1 MHQNLSNAM
10 DRQQNLSTA
19 MDRKQNL
26 STAMVKQQNL
36 SLTRTMDG
44 KQNLSTNNEQ
54 SISKNEERHQNIST
68 VKDRLQ
74 NISTIKDRLSNLSN
88 GTILQKQDS
97 QVPKDLNL
105 SSGQNSEHSLITSDQ
120 SPVMP
125 CLSFRDLSERLLH
138 PPAAP
143 TLLYSD
149 EKLINSEEE
158 PCMVANVSLS
168 SPTLHSDTILTDNE
182 GEKEQKGTEI
192 SSDPNSKPSMINQC
206 NNALLSPKSVSPST
220 ILQSSNIEEVTRI
233 VVESDELPDGMKGVS
248 NTEVIMD
255 EEKQFDSANK
265 VSSKNLN
272 IVEIVVEEMDTVK
285 DPVDKTEKV
294 TEKRSDTIEIGSH
307 VVNCTDEPVKKS

>member
-74 NISTIKDRLSNLSN
+74 NISTIKDRLSNLSS

-97 QVPKDLNL
+97 QVFKDLNL
-105 SSGQNSEHSLITSDQ
+105 SSGQNSDHSLLTSDQ

-143 TLLYSD
+143 TLVYSD

-158 PCMVANVSLS
+158 PCLVGNLSLS
-168 SPTLHSDTILTDNE
+168 SPTLHSDTILTDNVA
-182 GEKEQKGTEI
+182 EKEQKVTEI
-192 SSDPNSKPSMINQC
+192 KSDPSSYPSIINHCVNS
-206 NNALLSPKSVSPST
+206 LSSTESVSPST
-220 ILQSSNIEEVTRI
+220 ILQSSNIEKVTHTG
-233 VVESDELPDGMKGVS
+233 VKSDEVSDGIKDVS
-248 NTEVIMD
+248 NSEVMD
-255 EEKQFDSANK
+255 EDNQWNSASNMIK
-265 VSSKNLN
+265 
-272 IVEIVVEEMDTVK
+272 K
-285 DPVDKTEKV
+285 D
-294 TEKRSDTIEIGSH
+294 
-307 VVNCTDEPVKKS
+307 